1 MNTEIR
7 LQTPTLCPACGEP
20 DEITDD
26 SLETEN
32 GVKILKRHACVDG
45 NMKVPR
51 LASASEG

>member
-20 DEITDD
+20 DDITDD